1 MSSFTFRKENYYGS
15 KRNIHTVSWKGQGE
29 VDAKEIK
36 KWCKKNFGPSGYR
49 EDIED
54 SYWIDNTEFG
64 EIMLCKD
71 EFVTLFRLRWE

>member
-54 SYWIDNTEFG
+54 SHWIDNTEFG

>member
-1 MSSFTFRKENYYGS
+1 MSSFTFRNEHYYGS
-15 KRNIHTVSWKGQGE
+15 ERNIHTVSWKGHGE